1 MGIQKKSKPR
11 KVIVQDRI
19 DGSTYVMSHRVA
31 LKYQV
36 IPQGPQKAKPV
47 KKTAKQTGAYNSAA
61 DHPCRRAAINRPR
74 TVR

>member
-47 KKTAKQTGAYNSAA
+47 KKTAK
-61 DHPCRRAAINRPR
+61 
-74 TVR
+74 